1 MVQKTAANGITP
13 GRTPPPRST
22 AARQRVR
29 KADAVDGVAV
39 RRSTESRSTEIRP
52 RRAALANAA
61 RQLKSP
67 KVFVPL
73 AIALGI
79 GAAAVARLAGRSSGR
94 RALPRL
100 ARDMTPRFNDALHTL
115 AELGRELR
123 ARIR

>member
-1 MVQKTAANGITP
+1 MVQKTAANGITH

-29 KADAVDGVAV
+29 KADAVDSVAV
-39 RRSTESRSTEIRP
+39 RPSTEIKP

-79 GAAAVARLAGRSSGR
+79 GAAAIVRLAGRNGKSRS
-94 RALPRL
+94 LPRL
-100 ARDMTPRFNDALHTL
+100 TKDLTPRLNDALHTL
-115 AELGRELR
+115 AEFGRELR